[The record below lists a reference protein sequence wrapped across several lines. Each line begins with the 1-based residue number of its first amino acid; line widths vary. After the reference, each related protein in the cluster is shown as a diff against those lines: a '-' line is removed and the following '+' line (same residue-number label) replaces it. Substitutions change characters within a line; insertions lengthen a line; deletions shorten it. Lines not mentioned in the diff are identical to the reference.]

1 MRRTLGFVLLAA
13 CGDDGSSGVDAP
25 PTPDARPVDL
35 SCLTTGDHS
44 PTERMLIELPADSW
58 AELPNTALDP
68 WCRSQGLPENG
79 EPTAYRCGGV
89 VTAWGGGAFD
99 SSRRQL
105 IVFGGGH
112 NDYAGNEVYGFD
124 IASGAWQLLRPPTP
138 MAQVRASVDEY
149 ADGTPVS
156 RHTYDN
162 FAYMPDRAQLL
173 VFGGSRYQDGSTT
186 NVTWTLD
193 SGGLVWTRRST
204 FELGGL
210 FYTGSDYDEA
220 TGHVFMR
227 NEGGLYTYDVASAE
241 WSRLLD
247 FGYPPYYPRFSTSNY
262 RRGVVVPGRRL
273 FFMLGGET
281 ADNAIDL
288 LVWDIDGARDAS
300 AEWITTGDASGVRVS
315 GSGADY
321 DRAGEAIVTWS
332 GGGPDILDLGTKVW
346 RRGSGTGAPAD
357 QVQAGTYGR
366 WRYVAYVNA
375 FVLVNEP
382 TENVWIYKHTG
393 GCGPQ

>member
-1 MRRTLGFVLLAA
+1 MRRLGFLVFAAA
-13 CGDDGSSGVDAP
+13 CGDGSSTVDAP
-25 PTPDARPVDL
+25 PDPDARPVDL
-35 SCLTTGDHS
+35 SCLSTADHTA
-44 PTERMLIELPADSW
+44 TERRVLEMPADSW
-58 AELPNTALDP
+58 MQLADSALDP
-68 WCRSQGLPENG
+68 WCRTRGLPENG

-99 SSRRQL
+99 SSLRQL
-105 IVFGGGH
+105 ILFGGGH

-124 IASGAWQLLRPPTP
+124 MASGAWQLLVPPTP
-138 MAQVRASVDEY
+138 MALVRASVDEY

-156 RHTYDN
+156 RHSYDN

-193 SGGLVWTRRST
+193 SGGLAWTKKSK

-220 TGHVFMR
+220 TGRVFMR
-227 NEGGLYTYDVASAE
+227 SEDGLFTYDVAGDQ
-241 WSRLLD
+241 WSRVLD
-247 FGYPPYYPRFSTSNY
+247 FGYPPYYPTFSTSNA
-262 RRGVVVPGRRL
+262 RRGVVVPERRL

-281 ADNAIDL
+281 QAGDL
-288 LVWDIDGARDAS
+288 DFLVWDVGAARDAT
-300 AEWITTGDASGVRVS
+300 ADWATTGDASGVRV
-315 GSGADY
+315 GGTGADY
-321 DRAGEAIVTWS
+321 DRAGDAIVTWS
-332 GGGPDILDLGTKVW
+332 GGGPNILDLRTRVW

-357 QVQAGTYGR
+357 QVQNGTYGR
-366 WRYVAYVNA
+366 WRYVAYLNA

-393 GCGPQ
+393 GCG

>member
-1 MRRTLGFVLLAA
+1 MRRLLGFVLIVSA
-13 CGDDGSSGVDAP
+13 CGDDSASG
-25 PTPDARPVDL
+25 PDARPVDL
-35 SCLTTGDHS
+35 SCLTAGAHTE
-44 PTERMLIELPADSW
+44 TERMMIEMPADSW
-58 AELPNTALDP
+58 VEIPASALDP

-79 EPTAYRCGGV
+79 ELTAYRCGGV
-89 VTAWGGGAFD
+89 VRAWGGGAFD

-105 IVFGGGH
+105 ILFGGGH

-156 RHTYDN
+156 RHSYDN
-162 FAYMPDRAQLL
+162 FAYLRDRAQLL

-193 SGGLVWTRRST
+193 SGGLAWTKKSK

-220 TGHVFMR
+220 TKHVFMR
-227 NEGGLYTYDVASAE
+227 NEGGLFTYDVAGDT

-247 FGYPPYYPRFSTSNY
+247 FGYAPYYPTFSTSNY
-262 RRGVVVPGRRL
+262 RRGVVVPAKRL

-281 ADNAIDL
+281 QGGALDFLAWNIDAAAD
-288 LVWDIDGARDAS
+288 VT
-300 AEWITTGDASGVRVS
+300 AEWKTTGDSSGVRRS
-315 GSGADY
+315 GTGADY
-321 DRAGEAIVTWS
+321 DSAADAIVAWS
-332 GGGPDILDLGTKVW
+332 GGGPNILDLGTKVW
-346 RRGSGTGAPAD
+346 RRGSSTGAPAK
-357 QVQAGTYGR
+357 QVEAGTYGR

-382 TENVWIYKHTG
+382 TENVWVYKHTG
-393 GCGPQ
+393 GCGPTT